1 MSENRSPGKLEA
13 DFVKETMEF
22 LLQLENILK
31 KRKQDLPDKSY
42 TADLFR
48 GGVDRILK
56 KVGEEAGEVII
67 AAKNSDKKELTH
79 EAADLLFHL
88 QVLLVEQELS
98 LQDVVE
104 ELRKRHS

>member
-1 MSENRSPGKLEA
+1 MGKLEA
-13 DFVKETMEF
+13 DFRKETVHGIF
-22 LLQLENILK
+22 VTVGKHTQ

-79 EAADLLFHL
+79 EVADLLFHL
-88 QVLLVEQELS
+88 QVLLVEQGLS
-98 LQDVVE
+98 LQEIVE
-104 ELRKRHS
+104 ELHKRHS

>member
-1 MSENRSPGKLEA
+1 
-13 DFVKETMEF
+13 MEF

-98 LQDVVE
+98 LQDIVE

>member
-1 MSENRSPGKLEA
+1 
-13 DFVKETMEF
+13 MEF

-48 GGVDRILK
+48 GGIDRILK

-67 AAKNSDKKELTH
+67 AAKNSDKK
-79 EAADLLFHL
+79 DL
-88 QVLLVEQELS
+88 
-98 LQDVVE
+98 
-104 ELRKRHS
+104 RTR

>member
-1 MSENRSPGKLEA
+1 
-13 DFVKETMEF
+13 MEF

-67 AAKNSDKKELTH
+67 AAKNSD
-79 EAADLLFHL
+79 
-88 QVLLVEQELS
+88 
-98 LQDVVE
+98 
-104 ELRKRHS
+104 

>member
-1 MSENRSPGKLEA
+1 
-13 DFVKETMEF
+13 MEF
-22 LLQLENILK
+22 LIQLETILK
-31 KRKQDLPDKSY
+31 KRKQELPDKSY

-67 AAKNSDKKELTH
+67 AAKNADKKELTH

-88 QVLLVEQELS
+88 QVLLVEQGLS
-98 LQDVVE
+98 LHDIVE

>member
-1 MSENRSPGKLEA
+1 
-13 DFVKETMEF
+13 MEF

-79 EAADLLFHL
+79 EVADLLFIC
-88 QVLLVEQELS
+88 
-98 LQDVVE
+98 
-104 ELRKRHS
+104 RYY